1 MDVWIQN
8 GHTSGITIHASNKDG
23 NETLVKTFNVSKTDK
38 YTNRVVDTGYTKIT
52 AEEHEALLA
61 GSKLYKKFLEDGRLV
76 KYDEAPVD
84 ALNPAAQLV
93 KLSEENRKLTA
104 KVKALEESAAGVKS
118 RESELSDTV
127 DKLTAELIALREAK
141 EVETK
146 GAVADIDA
154 ATDAAIEALNLA
166 HADEIAELKK
176 AHADEIAEIKKQFE
190 KDLKEEVKKAKK
202 ER

>member
-23 NETLVKTFNVSKTDK
+23 NETIVKTFNISKTDK

-104 KVKALEESAAGVKS
+104 RVKALEESAAGVKS
-118 RESELSDTV
+118 RESELSDTI
-127 DKLTAELIALREAK
+127 DKLTAELIAVRASNGDGIPKAEYDAK
-141 EVETK
+141 M
-146 GAVADIDA
+146 
-154 ATDAAIEALNLA
+154 IELA
-166 HADEIAELKK
+166 GRHSDEISALKT

-190 KDLKEEVKKAKK
+190 KGLKEEVKKAKK

>member
-1 MDVWIQN
+1 MDIWIQN
-8 GHTSGITIHASNKDG
+8 AHTSGITIHASNKDG
-23 NETLVKTFNVSKTDK
+23 NETLVKTFNISKTDK

-104 KVKALEESAAGVKS
+104 KVKTLEEAAAGVKS
-118 RESELSDTV
+118 RESELSDTIS
-127 DKLTAELIALREAK
+127 KLTAELIAVRESNGDGIPKAEYDAK
-141 EVETK
+141 MIELVGKHSDE
-146 GAVADIDA
+146 
-154 ATDAAIEALNLA
+154 IEAL
-166 HADEIAELKK
+166 KK
-176 AHADEIAEIKKQFE
+176 KFE
-190 KDLKEEVKKAKK
+190 EDLKEAVKKVKK
-202 ER
+202 EK